1 MERLLTHP
9 LFGTVYKGVW
19 VSPNGEVEV
28 AVKTLKE
35 GSGEEDRVKFLQE
48 AAIMGQFKHPNVV
61 EMYGVVTQGEPVS
74 SIEVH
79 INNNRKLVTM
89 YVQVLI
95 ALELLPKGDL
105 RKYLVGLRSDDG
117 TASVDDHTLLSYCR
131 QVANGMAY
139 LSSKG
144 FVHRDL
150 AARNILLSDD
160 DICKVE
166 CTSIN
171 TPKL

>member
-1 MERLLTHP
+1 M
-9 LFGTVYKGVW
+9 
-19 VSPNGEVEV
+19 
-28 AVKTLKE
+28 KTLKE
-35 GSGEEDRVKFLQE
+35 EVKFLQE
-48 AAIMGQFKHPNVV
+48 AATMGQFKHPNVV

-131 QVANGMAY
+131 HVANGMAY

-144 FVHRDL
+144 LSTETWRQGTSCSL
-150 AARNILLSDD
+150 MMTYAR
-160 DICKVE
+160 
-166 CTSIN
+166 
-171 TPKL
+171 